1 MKNISR
7 RYARGFTL
15 IELLVVV
22 LIIGILSAVALPQYQ
37 KAVMKARF
45 VEVQTGLTSY
55 MSSADLYVS
64 VNGYSKVEFTDDN
77 GTMYKEFPTVSEI
90 GSFSPFICF
99 PSDAGGTCG
108 GQFFAKGT
116 SSPFE
121 GCGIYIA
128 RANGEE
134 KWRMTSLWGNENFKK
149 IACEWWVQ
157 QYGGGVEKN
166 LCN

>member
-7 RYARGFTL
+7 GNIGGFTL

-55 MSSADLYVS
+55 MSSVDLYVS
-64 VNGYSKVEFTDDN
+64 MNGLSEYVEFTPDS
-77 GTMYKEFPTVSEI
+77 GIMTKEYPVESKI
-90 GSFSPFICF
+90 GRFSPWACHSGGCYGQFYAN
-99 PSDAGGTCG
+99 SDASGP
-108 GQFFAKGT
+108 FAG
-116 SSPFE
+116 S
-121 GCGIYIA
+121 GIYM
-128 RANGEE
+128 NKTGNE

-157 QYGGGVEKN
+157 QYGGGVGNN